1 MKAGE
6 SQRRRF
12 PPLAQ
17 RLSGAE
23 APAPSP
29 SYRAHGPIARIARL
43 VADDPRLKPIAFG
56 LLPKIGAAETAR
68 ELENLAE
75 TIA

>member
-6 SQRRRF
+6 SQGRQS
-12 PPLAQ
+12 PPLAECP
-17 RLSGAE
+17 SGAE

-29 SYRAHGPIARIARL
+29 IAAIARII
-43 VADDPRLKPIAFG
+43 ADDPRLKPIAFG

-68 ELENLAE
+68 ELATLAE
-75 TIA
+75 TLA

>member
-12 PPLAQ
+12 PPLAEC
-17 RLSGAE
+17 LSGAE

-29 SYRAHGPIARIARL
+29 LPPVARIARL

-75 TIA
+75 TLA

>member
-1 MKAGE
+1 MTPKAGG
-6 SQRRRF
+6 SRG
-12 PPLAQ
+12 PLSP
-17 RLSGAE
+17 LNDCPSSAE

-29 SYRAHGPIARIARL
+29 IAAIARII
-43 VADDPRLKPIAFG
+43 ADDPRLKPIAFG

-75 TIA
+75 TLA